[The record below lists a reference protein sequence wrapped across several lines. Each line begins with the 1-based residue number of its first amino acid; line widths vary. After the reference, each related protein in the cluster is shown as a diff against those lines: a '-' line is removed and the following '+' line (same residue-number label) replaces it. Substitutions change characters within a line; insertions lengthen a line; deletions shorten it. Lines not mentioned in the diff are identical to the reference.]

1 MPRTRLPL
9 VASFTSVLFLVL
21 IPFANSAS
29 IAGTTCTKLN
39 STKTISNTKYT
50 CVKSG
55 KKLAWNKGVSI
66 KKLPTPQSSLA
77 PTQSDIKSTI
87 EIKAGDQCSSAERGT
102 LRATSKGTL
111 ICQHDNIS
119 AFRWI
124 SADSIENSK
133 SPTPAPKPSG
143 PASPITL
150 DNLDPEWTWKI
161 AYSRMLEYAKSQPK
175 PNLEMS
181 LILSPTVESRPYKLY
196 MQGLDQV
203 AQSLYSIHKNPK
215 FTLVL
220 FTEQDAQWIDQTQS
234 KLMGSYL
241 INPTQQLQSYRM
253 KENGCN
259 VGGFYL
265 PNILLFCVKEQS
277 ELSNS
282 IAGNFSAAHA
292 FPHEYY
298 HLSQFLST
306 DFTNMPVLGT
316 TAGANRRFRACWIDE
331 GFATFYG
338 YAFGGSQLA
347 NYSEAR
353 LSFLNELTLSYAMKR
368 SISSDTI
375 RKKLL
380 QNDPKIVN
388 SLFKEVEPTL
398 ENCPDTQLAYFLGE
412 IAGEALVASFGAKSM
427 NDFEYEF
434 GQSGDWKTAFEN
446 IYGIKVDEFYAK
458 LTPYLASQAAKFP
471 S

>member
-1 MPRTRLPL
+1 MKFPQKFL
-9 VASFTSVLFLVL
+9 VATISTIFLATMPAFSATISGTSC
-21 IPFANSAS
+21 A
-29 IAGTTCTKLN
+29 KLN
-39 STKTISNTKYT
+39 STKIVSNIKYS

-55 KKLAWNKGVSI
+55 KRLVWNKGVPIKNQSASLPNPAPSQSSI
-66 KKLPTPQSSLA
+66 KPKV
-77 PTQSDIKSTI
+77 
-87 EIKAGDQCSSAERGT
+87 EIKAGDQCTSAERGL
-102 LRATSKGTL
+102 LRTTAVGTF
-111 ICQHDNIS
+111 ICQHDNVE
-119 AFRWI
+119 AFRWFP
-124 SADSIENSK
+124 ADSITNSGN
-133 SPTPAPKPSG
+133 PTATPTPKPSG
-143 PASPITL
+143 PTSPITL

-161 AYSRMLEYAKSQPK
+161 AYSRMLEYAKTQQK

-196 MQGLDQV
+196 MQGLDEV

-234 KLMGSYL
+234 RLMGSYL

-253 KENGCN
+253 KESGCN

-265 PNILLFCVKEQS
+265 PNILLFCVKAQS

-282 IAGNFSAAHA
+282 ITGNFSAAHA

-306 DFTNMPVLGT
+306 DFTNLPVLGT

-353 LSFLNELTLSYAMKR
+353 LSFLNELTLSYSMR
-368 SISSDTI
+368 RNISLDSI

-380 QNDPKIVN
+380 QNDPKIVT

-434 GQSGDWKTAFEN
+434 GQSGDWKAAFEKVF
-446 IYGIKVDEFYAK
+446 GIKVDDFYAK

>member
-1 MPRTRLPL
+1 MKFPQKFL
-9 VASFTSVLFLVL
+9 VATISTIFLATMPAFSATISGTSC
-21 IPFANSAS
+21 A
-29 IAGTTCTKLN
+29 KLN
-39 STKTISNTKYT
+39 STKIVSNIKYS

-55 KKLAWNKGVSI
+55 KRLVWNKGVPIKNQSASLPNPAPSQSSI
-66 KKLPTPQSSLA
+66 KPKV
-77 PTQSDIKSTI
+77 
-87 EIKAGDQCSSAERGT
+87 EIKAGDQCTSAERGL
-102 LRATSKGTL
+102 LRTTAVGTF
-111 ICQHDNIS
+111 ICQHDNVE
-119 AFRWI
+119 AFRWFP
-124 SADSIENSK
+124 ADSITNSGN
-133 SPTPAPKPSG
+133 PTATPTPKPSG
-143 PASPITL
+143 PTSPITL

-161 AYSRMLEYAKSQPK
+161 AYSRMLEYAKTQQK

-196 MQGLDQV
+196 MQGLDEV

-234 KLMGSYL
+234 RLMGSYL

-253 KENGCN
+253 KESGCN

-265 PNILLFCVKEQS
+265 PNILLFCVKAQS

-282 IAGNFSAAHA
+282 ITGNFSAAHA

-306 DFTNMPVLGT
+306 DFTNIPVLGT
-316 TAGANRRFRACWIDE
+316 TAVANRRFRACWIDE

-353 LSFLNELTLSYAMKR
+353 LSFLNELTFSYSMR
-368 SISSDTI
+368 RNISLDSI

-380 QNDPKIVN
+380 QNDPKIVT

-434 GQSGDWKTAFEN
+434 GQSGDWKAAFEKT
-446 IYGIKVDEFYAK
+446 YGIKVDDFYTK